1 MSEYEAGAV
10 VVFNVGREM
19 KKLLSERTRANDRSL
34 SAEVRRSIR
43 LGLAQQRDRDDGDAE
58 KRHG

>member
-10 VVFNVGREM
+10 VVVNVGREL
-19 KKLLSERTRANDRSL
+19 KERLRARARENDRSL

-43 LGLAQQRDRDDGDAE
+43 LGLAQQRDHDDE
-58 KRHG
+58 KEERS

>member
-10 VVFNVGREM
+10 VVVNVGREM
-19 KKLLSERTRANDRSL
+19 KELLRERARENDRSL

-43 LGLAQQRDRDDGDAE
+43 LGLTQQPDHEEGE
-58 KRHG
+58 KEGERS